1 VDTDLRASLIASGAA
16 AILSILVGA
25 ISGVGFLAIVLRA
38 LAGGIVFGAIV
49 YGALVL
55 FRRFLPELFSN
66 EAGSEAEEPMV
77 GGAVDIVLPGEEPV
91 VAAEAEL
98 QSQDLE
104 SRPAEAAAL
113 PGTEAVGPGPRA
125 AAQAPERP
133 ARAAVP
139 PVASRNRRSPAFAAE
154 EEEAEDVT
162 PYLGESLIDGDGAEE
177 AEAADLSPAG
187 QVQQSPLMR
196 PSDGLDDLDVLPDL
210 ESLSDGFSTSM
221 GSSGMP
227 SATEVSEP
235 DRRPRE
241 GGRRGDADPA
251 MLAQAVRTLLKRDQ
265 ER

>member
-1 VDTDLRASLIASGAA
+1 MDTDLRASLIASGAA
-16 AILSILVGA
+16 AILSMLVGA

-38 LAGGIVFGAIV
+38 LAGAVVFGAIV
-49 YGALVL
+49 YGALML
-55 FRRFLPELFSN
+55 FRRFLPELFS
-66 EAGSEAEEPMV
+66 SEAESEAEDSMV

-91 VAAEAEL
+91 TAAEAEP
-98 QSQDLE
+98 QDLE
-104 SRPAEAAAL
+104 PETAEAGLA
-113 PGTEAVGPGPRA
+113 PA
-125 AAQAPERP
+125 AATAPPEAGAAAKAPERP
-133 ARAAVP
+133 ARATVP

-162 PYLGESLIDGDGAEE
+162 PFIGESLIDSDGAEE
-177 AEAADLSPAG
+177 AEAAELSPVG
-187 QVQQSPLMR
+187 QAQQSPLMR
-196 PSDGLDDLDVLPDL
+196 SPDGLDDLDVLPDL
-210 ESLSDGFSTSM
+210 ESLSDGFSSSM

-241 GGRRGDADPA
+241 GGRRGEADPA